1 MKKIL
6 LLLIV
11 SILWMGAYSQQ
22 ERQVSQ
28 YMFDL
33 ISVNP
38 GSAGSTDM
46 ISTHALL
53 RQQWVGIEGA
63 PQDFIVNL
71 SAPFKLFK
79 AHHGV
84 GLSISDDKLGFNDDI
99 NLSLSYAFQFQLGNG
114 KLGLGLSGSF
124 INRKLNPTWSI
135 PNSPAHQQPEGDGA
149 IPMDKQSKNVFDLG
163 AGLFYRTDD
172 LYVGLSSTH
181 LLEGEFVYQKSTS
194 PGSSESTD
202 KLVRHYYLTAGYTM
216 QMSNPAF
223 ELLPSLML
231 QSDLSATKIDLNATV
246 MYNKKF
252 WAGVSY
258 RVGAAVVGMIG
269 IDILNGVKI
278 GYSYDFD
285 TSALD
290 NASKGSHEIMV
301 GYDFKLGIEKAP
313 QKYKSIRFL

>member
-6 LLLIV
+6 LLCIA
-11 SILWMGAYSQQ
+11 SILWIGAYSQQ

-46 ISTHALL
+46 ISTHAIL

-63 PQDFIVNL
+63 PQDFVVNL

-124 INRKLNPTWSI
+124 INRKLSPEWSI
-135 PNSPAHQQPEGDGA
+135 PNSPPHQPFESDGA
-149 IPMDKQSKNVFDLG
+149 IPSDKQNKNTFDMG

-172 LYVGLSSTH
+172 LYVGISSTH
-181 LLEGEFVYQKSTS
+181 LLEGEFTYQKSAT
-194 PGSSESTD
+194 PGSSESKD
-202 KLVRHYYLTAGYTM
+202 KLVRHYYLTAGYTL

-223 ELLPSLML
+223 ELLPSMML

-246 MYNKKF
+246 QYNKKF
-252 WAGVSY
+252 WVGVSY

-269 IDILNGVKI
+269 VDILNGVKI

-290 NASKGSHEIMV
+290 NVSKGSHEIMV
-301 GYDFKLGIEKAP
+301 GYNFTLGVEKTP